1 MPPDTEK
8 AAPTTALSTTSA
20 MDDLTPDTQDFT
32 AADRWTPDGQ
42 GHALLRD
49 LVIALDPEDAGR
61 WYIARS
67 GSTERLWQGAVLDD
81 DGDGHRESHS
91 LPARLEAEGISAE
104 GLDEWG
110 PWAESEAVRAEMG
123 RAVRNAEAKL
133 ADAREA
139 VELVEEAAPLG
150 SFADRV
156 TGRRVS
162 LLTLIEEG
170 IPPVEWIPGAEKIF
184 VKGGRHHLAAPKKS
198 GKSFA
203 TLSHAVRMVLTGH
216 PDGSP
221 VRVAV
226 LDRENGAG
234 RYARR
239 LELVMD
245 YMGLTADER
254 ARVDANLTYY
264 AFPALRRGDHEEMI
278 AEFREVDLVVL
289 DSQRQFLTNLGYKE
303 DSADDYAEFM
313 VFIIEPLF
321 AKGVAT
327 LILDN
332 TGHGDQTRGRGS
344 SAKGD
349 VNDVLLSLKKTLPF
363 DEETQGEVELTIEDS
378 RDGST
383 GSWKM
388 ALGNG
393 VFGTWGRRSTPTPDG
408 PDPALLEAASLAV
421 EAEPGIGKKRLRTA
435 LTGRMDKRDRAIDWL
450 AANGHIEVTTA
461 DSGGAQQHR
470 PVKPYRVA
478 TAST

>member
-1 MPPDTEK
+1 M
-8 AAPTTALSTTSA
+8 S
-20 MDDLTPDTQDFT
+20 DLTPETRDFT
-32 AADRWTPDGQ
+32 AGDHWTPDGQ
-42 GHALLRD
+42 GHAQLRD
-49 LVIALDPEDAGR
+49 LVIALDPENPRR

-81 DGDGHRESHS
+81 GEGHRETHS
-91 LPARLEAEGISAE
+91 LPARLEAEGIPAG

-110 PWAESEAVRAEMG
+110 PWAEGEATRAEMG
-123 RAVRNAEAKL
+123 QAVRNAEAKL

-139 VELVEEAAPLG
+139 VERVEEAAPLG

-156 TGRRVS
+156 TGRRIS
-162 LLTLIEEG
+162 LLTLIEQG
-170 IPPVEWIPGAEKIF
+170 IPPVEWIPGAEKIL
-184 VKGGRHHLAAPKKS
+184 VSGGRHHLAAPKKS

-203 TLSHAVRMVLTGH
+203 TLSHAVRMVLTDH

-221 VRVAV
+221 VRVAI
-226 LDRENGAG
+226 LDRENGER

-245 YMGLTADER
+245 HMALSADER

-264 AFPALRRGDHEEMI
+264 AFPTLRKGDHDDMI
-278 AEFREVDLVVL
+278 AEFRSADLVVF
-289 DSQRQFLTNLGYKE
+289 DSQRQFLTSLGYKE

-321 AKGVAT
+321 VEGVAT

-332 TGHGDQTRGRGS
+332 TGHADQTRGRGS

-349 VNDVLLSLKKTLPF
+349 VNDVLLSLKKTKPF

-393 VFGTWGRRSTPTPDG
+393 VFGTWGRRSAPTPDS

-421 EAEPGIGKKRLRTA
+421 EAEPGIGKKKLRNG
-435 LTGRMDKRDRAIDWL
+435 LTGRTDKRDRAIDWL
-450 AANGHIEVTTA
+450 VANGHLEVVPASDGGSALGHHSLRPYRA
-461 DSGGAQQHR
+461 DS
-470 PVKPYRVA
+470 
-478 TAST
+478 